1 MAGTVV
7 VTDPAAQ
14 TTYDAFGYDYQARR
28 FFALYEIYGIM
39 AAYDAAFS
47 LGDGL
52 RPGSTAEANGEAQF
66 AELEMLGELTTI
78 AWEHDCQVMIEPP
91 RARVGRRA
99 LEGAPRVPLGGPVQP
114 LPRPGDRARVRG
126 QARHRRGDRGARAG
140 AQGEGGGRRAH

>member
-47 LGDGL
+47 LGDVKLRDLKIDTKSGL
-52 RPGSTAEANGEAQF
+52 HVTAAF
-66 AELEMLGELTTI
+66 
-78 AWEHDCQVMIEPP
+78 
-91 RARVGRRA
+91 GR
-99 LEGAPRVPLGGPVQP
+99 EG
-114 LPRPGDRARVRG
+114 
-126 QARHRRGDRGARAG
+126 
-140 AQGEGGGRRAH
+140 

>member
-52 RPGSTAEANGEAQF
+52 RPGSTAEANGEALF
-66 AELEMLGELTTI
+66 NLSLDPETAHEYEAKHDIAEETAALVQELKEK
-78 AWEHDCQVMIEPP
+78 AEGVEPLDRP
-91 RARVGRRA
+91 DVSGCRR
-99 LEGAPRVPLGGPVQP
+99 
-114 LPRPGDRARVRG
+114 
-126 QARHRRGDRGARAG
+126 
-140 AQGEGGGRRAH
+140 